1 MKNYFLSMLSKNPTP
16 LIPLSFIRRGVGG
29 EVFYWTILVL
39 LFFTSCIKD
48 KPNVQT
54 QGSVSISATHK
65 LYITN
70 EGNFMY
76 NNASVTFYN
85 PDTKEVITDIFK
97 TQNPNYLLGD
107 VCQSITKIQNNYYLV
122 VNNSGKVVVVNADDF
137 KVQSTITG
145 FTSPRY
151 ILPVS
156 FAKAYVSDLYANKIS
171 IINLSTQQITGY
183 IPLSGWTEEMI
194 LFYNKAFVLNP
205 YRFYCYVIDV
215 IQDKVTDSIYVG
227 KYSSGLLLDKNDKL
241 WILCSGD
248 NSVNDLPKL
257 HRIDPVTLQIEK
269 TLTFSN
275 SDHPHHLVIDAN
287 RENLYFIN
295 QHIYKMNI
303 TDNQLPSNAFITNNS
318 NNFYALY
325 YNNYDQHLY
334 ISDAMDYV
342 QNSTIYRY
350 NSNGQLIHTFKAGI
364 NASGF
369 WGE

>member
-1 MKNYFLSMLSKNPTP
+1 MYAMKNY
-16 LIPLSFIRRGVGG
+16 I
-29 EVFYWTILVL
+29 L
-39 LFFTSCIKD
+39 LFFVLSGLYACIKD
-48 KPNVQT
+48 KPNIQPS
-54 QGSVSISATHK
+54 GNINLSSNHK

-76 NNASVTFYN
+76 NNASVSLYN

-107 VCQSITKIQNNYYLV
+107 VCQSIIKIQNTYYLV
-122 VNNSGKVVVVNADDF
+122 VNNSGKIVMVNADNF
-137 KVQSTITG
+137 KVSGTITG

-156 FAKAYVSDLYANKIS
+156 FAKAYVSDLYANKITIIDLTTNQIKGS
-171 IINLSTQQITGY
+171 ILLN
-183 IPLSGWTEEMI
+183 GWTENML

-205 YRFYCYVIDV
+205 YKYYCYVIDV
-215 IQDKVTDSIYVG
+215 IQDKIMDSIYIG
-227 KYSSGLLLDKNDKL
+227 KYASGLVLDKNDKL

-257 HRIDPVTLQIEK
+257 HRIDPVSLQKE
-269 TLTFSN
+269 LSLNFSG
-275 SDHPHHLVIDAN
+275 SDNPHHLVIDAN
-287 RENLYFIN
+287 RESLFYIN
-295 QHIYKMNI
+295 QHVFKMNI
-303 TDNQLPSNAFITNNS
+303 NSIQLPNSPLINNHN

-325 YNNYDQHLY
+325 LNNYDNNLY

-342 QNSTIYRY
+342 QNSSIYRY
-350 NSNGQLIHTFKAGI
+350 NTNGQLIHTFKAGI